1 MTIPQEPRQGTADQ
15 QSALSLVGSKVLIF
29 SVPFLDS
36 VSVTTKVLSIFILRP
51 EKENSSNLSD
61 NLALKGENLRKVKQR
76 NFVSARNGFFSV
88 IFMVLTTVVYDVI
101 HMLPS
106 SEYDAGR

>member
-1 MTIPQEPRQGTADQ
+1 M
-15 QSALSLVGSKVLIF
+15 
-29 SVPFLDS
+29 
-36 VSVTTKVLSIFILRP
+36 
-51 EKENSSNLSD
+51 SD

-76 NFVSARNGFFSV
+76 NFVPARNGFFSV

-106 SEYDAGR
+106 SEYDAGK

>member
-1 MTIPQEPRQGTADQ
+1 M
-15 QSALSLVGSKVLIF
+15 
-29 SVPFLDS
+29 
-36 VSVTTKVLSIFILRP
+36 P

-76 NFVSARNGFFSV
+76 NFVPARNGFFSV

-106 SEYDAGR
+106 SEYDAGKMITQKIHIEILTDSWTDLVLDKTDLLLVH

>member
-1 MTIPQEPRQGTADQ
+1 M
-15 QSALSLVGSKVLIF
+15 
-29 SVPFLDS
+29 
-36 VSVTTKVLSIFILRP
+36 TTKVLSIFILRP

-76 NFVSARNGFFSV
+76 NFVPARNGFFYV

-106 SEYDAGR
+106 SEYDAGKMITQNIHIQMLLG